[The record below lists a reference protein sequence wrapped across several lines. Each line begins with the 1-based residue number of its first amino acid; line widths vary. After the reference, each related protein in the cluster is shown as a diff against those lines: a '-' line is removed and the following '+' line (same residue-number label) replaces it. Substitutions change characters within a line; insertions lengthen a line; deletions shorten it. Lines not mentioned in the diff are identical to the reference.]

1 MEPARARWLN
11 FSREGGQEHGALP
24 SPWLSSGLSHLHP
37 IPVEVDETQ
46 QSRENITKCP
56 SSLVVRCG
64 QVNYPDRQS
73 PAYVGR
79 PYRGPGDSHCE
90 APPSPK
96 RASWGPAGLGPA
108 WPRRRSGNAQRRPGA
123 VRTSR
128 HATRGPAQQRRLG
141 HAKVPPGIALA
152 GPAHQ
157 RGQAAGGRAFAV
169 ALLSPRPRD
178 SGKRASSELPLGGQT
193 PPPRSLHG
201 TATAFFPA
209 HSNSLSSL
217 KRKKCFLNK

>member
-108 WPRRRSGNAQRRPGA
+108 RPRRRSAYLPPRDPGRRTA
-123 VRTSR
+123 
-128 HATRGPAQQRRLG
+128 AETRARQG
-141 HAKVPPGIALA
+141 PPGN
-152 GPAHQ
+152 
-157 RGQAAGGRAFAV
+157 
-169 ALLSPRPRD
+169 
-178 SGKRASSELPLGGQT
+178 RASRACPPERTGCRRQSLRSGSAVTSAQGQRKAGQLRAAPRWPDPAPQKSAWDGHSILPSPQQFT
-193 PPPRSLHG
+193 
-201 TATAFFPA
+201 FF
-209 HSNSLSSL
+209 L
-217 KRKKCFLNK
+217 KKKKMFSK

>member
-46 QSRENITKCP
+46 QWRENITKCP

-128 HATRGPAQQRRLG
+128 RATRGPAQQRRLG
-141 HAKVPPGIALA
+141 HAKVPPGN
-152 GPAHQ
+152 
-157 RGQAAGGRAFAV
+157 
-169 ALLSPRPRD
+169 
-178 SGKRASSELPLGGQT
+178 RASRACPPERTGCRRQSLRGGSAVTSAQGQRKAGQLRAAPRWPDPAPQKSAWDGHSILPSPQQFT
-193 PPPRSLHG
+193 
-201 TATAFFPA
+201 FF
-209 HSNSLSSL
+209 L
-217 KRKKCFLNK
+217 KKKKMFSK

>member
-37 IPVEVDETQ
+37 IPVEADETQ

-96 RASWGPAGLGPA
+96 RASWGLTGLGPA
-108 WPRRRSGNAQRRPGA
+108 WPRRRSRNAQRRPGA

-128 HATRGPAQQRRLG
+128 HATRGAAQQRRLG
-141 HAKVPPGIALA
+141 HVKVPPGIALA

-193 PPPRSLHG
+193 PPPQKSAWDGHSILPSPQQF
-201 TATAFFPA
+201 TFF
-209 HSNSLSSL
+209 L
-217 KRKKCFLNK
+217 KKKKMFSK